1 MGLKARRAAI
11 GIGIFSDPVISNDY
25 VKLLSL
31 DYPSSGRGCIVNPV
45 NSRCIDS
52 SIRIENAHACTHRD
66 FTYLS
71 RALVALFDRG
81 RSQNDYNNYFIRRG
95 SGPLCLPILK
105 VITRCLHTALRE
117 LLFGAPFC
125 LGHDTRSAEPAAPW
139 ISTLCVYAS
148 ACPPCKLTLSR
159 YSSFSYNALSWMCP
173 CASLRCSTADIITIM
188 QDTFVQRDQGRIV
201 LKP

>member
-1 MGLKARRAAI
+1 MPNITNNDLPDDVFSVHTIINYESSFPVTNSTSTVARMGLKARRAAI

-125 LGHDTRSAEPAAPW
+125 LGHDTRSAEPAAP
-139 ISTLCVYAS
+139 
-148 ACPPCKLTLSR
+148 
-159 YSSFSYNALSWMCP
+159 
-173 CASLRCSTADIITIM
+173 
-188 QDTFVQRDQGRIV
+188 
-201 LKP
+201 